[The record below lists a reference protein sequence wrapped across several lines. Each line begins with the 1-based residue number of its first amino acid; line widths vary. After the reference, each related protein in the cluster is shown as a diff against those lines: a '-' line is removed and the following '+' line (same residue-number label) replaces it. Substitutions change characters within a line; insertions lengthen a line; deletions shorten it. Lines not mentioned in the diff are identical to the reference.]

1 MLHPGDKAPEVAF
14 IQADGTPGSVAGL
27 QERPAIIF
35 FYPKDD
41 TPGCTTEAKDL
52 SALMDDFAAL
62 GARVIGVSKDSAASH
77 VKFAT
82 KHALA
87 VELVADIDGALCEAF
102 GVWVEKSMYGRSY
115 MGIERSTFLIDADG
129 RITKLWRKVKVK
141 GHAESVLAS
150 LRGALT
156 S

>member
-14 IQADGTPGSVAGL
+14 IQADSTPGSVAGL

-41 TPGCTTEAKDL
+41 TPGCTTEAKDFG
-52 SALMDDFAAL
+52 ALMDDFAAL